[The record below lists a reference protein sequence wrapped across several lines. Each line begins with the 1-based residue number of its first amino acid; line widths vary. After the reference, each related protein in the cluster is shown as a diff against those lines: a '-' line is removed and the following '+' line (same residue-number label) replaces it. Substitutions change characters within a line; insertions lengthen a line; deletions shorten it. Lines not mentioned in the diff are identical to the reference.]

1 MAVTE
6 QVLRG
11 STLMLAGAEVTV
23 TQRCIVMVFGRGI
36 VAGVCP
42 AAVRVVVGDST
53 TTYAL
58 PW

>member
-11 STLMLAGAEVTV
+11 PTLMLAGAEVTV
-23 TQRCIVMVFGRGI
+23 AQRCIVMVFGRGI
-36 VAGVCP
+36 VAGIYP
-42 AAVRVVVGDST
+42 TAVRVVVGDST